1 MFKRV
6 VGAGFFSVVCI
17 LFMTGL
23 FAPQANAAGEKLE
36 WVDYTTIGASGG
48 EIDKTFGNSE
58 GGSFILEFKQTSPPA
73 VFVAEA
79 GEDNCQGRINLRVND
94 DESGTI
100 TPGQQCPAL
109 KDIAS
114 NIMISGGSVLI
125 ARMKTDASTI
135 RDAAI
140 DKICAEDDSL
150 SEEDCE
156 KQGQRIYTEAIR
168 ICQTTANYDENALH
182 ANAYLDCL
190 AEKLGV
196 ERPDAADSSESDGS
210 QSGED
215 AGSISQCTIP
225 DLGWLVCQVL
235 QFTAWI
241 TDNSFELLKPWLE
254 VEPLKEQVDSTDPDS
269 EDTPMYAAWKLF
281 RNIANV
287 FFVFVFIVLILSY
300 VTNVGLGAYNIKK
313 LLPRMIV
320 ATLLVNMSFFFCAL
334 AVDLSN
340 ILGGTL
346 KNTLTEMTPPE
357 SGSEEYRDW
366 ATVTGAVISITPTD
380 EEFTQNNMPECD
392 DDTAQEII
400 QQNRADRLAI
410 GNNPDAEV
418 SEDTATCRLTDTQAE
433 EAGEDATP
441 PIAGATDDNEEDEAF
456 PQPTKMLMG
465 GIVIT
470 GMRVLY
476 ANLSVLV
483 PMMTAAL
490 IAILIL
496 LMILIIRQVI
506 LIVII
511 VISPIA
517 LALYLLPNTK
527 DWASR
532 WFDIFTKFLL
542 IYPVVALLFGA
553 SYIASRV
560 VAEQASSNG
569 QTLLAMFSLGIQV
582 IPLFITPVILTVGGG
597 MLNRFAGV
605 VNNPNKGPF
614 DAMKR
619 GAANYRGD
627 RKNIRDARRAGAG
640 AELNK
645 GGQTKTGKLRSFVRG
660 GGVLGATGR
669 RTMSKKAGEAQL
681 DSELSSLK
689 KQYLGTTGAIKSNG
703 DPVLTEMLEETKA
716 EASEAAHHVDM
727 QAVNAAML
735 RMNEAGLGQKDLSE
749 AAINGT
755 VDPEKYKGSGP
766 DGSLTEAERAAAAQ
780 KAANTATVEEAE
792 EMISQS
798 GNMTPLVRQAMAEGL
813 RKNQD
818 FRSGA
823 KHFGGS
829 ALNQV
834 AEGGIQSESDI
845 QNAMVRAVNSNGYG
859 VEAIAQQD
867 SHTIA
872 NLNSLMSHPDI
883 KPEAK
888 AQLNAN
894 INAALADGKINVK
907 MTPETQAELRKLS
920 QAASTNSH
928 PPQQGGNT

>member
-1 MFKRV
+1 MFKKV
-6 VGAGFFSVVCI
+6 VGAGFFSVACI
-17 LFMTGL
+17 LFVTGL
-23 FAPQANAAGEKLE
+23 FAPQASAAGEKLE
-36 WVDYTTIGASGG
+36 WVDYTTIGGSGG

-58 GGSFILEFKQTSPPA
+58 GGSFVLEFKQTSPPA
-73 VFVAEA
+73 AFVAEA
-79 GEDNCQGRINLRVND
+79 GEDNCQGRINLRVNS

-109 KDIAS
+109 KNLPS
-114 NIMISGGSVLI
+114 NIMISGGSVI
-125 ARMKTDASTI
+125 ISRMKSDASTM
-135 RDAAI
+135 RESAI
-140 DKICAEDDSL
+140 DKICAEDESL

-156 KQGQRIYTEAIR
+156 KRGQQLYTDAMR
-168 ICQTTANYDENALH
+168 ICQATANYDENTLH

-196 ERPDAADSSESDGS
+196 ERPDVESDDSDGS

-281 RNIANV
+281 RNLANI

-346 KNTLTEMTPPE
+346 KDTLTEMTPPE

-380 EEFTQNNMPECD
+380 EEFTQNNMPECND
-392 DDTAQEII
+392 DAAQKIVA
-400 QQNRADRLAI
+400 QNRADRIAI

-418 SEDTATCRLTDTQAE
+418 SEDTATCRLTDEQAE
-433 EAGEDATP
+433 DAGEDATP
-441 PIAGATDDNEEDEAF
+441 PVAGATGDDEDEAF

-465 GIVIT
+465 GVVIT

-483 PMMTAAL
+483 PMMAAAL

-506 LIVII
+506 LVVII

-517 LALYLLPNTK
+517 LAMYLLPNTK
-527 DWASR
+527 GWASK

-569 QTLLAMFSLGIQV
+569 QALLAMFSLGIQV
-582 IPLFITPVILTVGGG
+582 IPLFITPVILAVGGG

-605 VNNPNKGPF
+605 VNSPDKGPF

-619 GAANYRGD
+619 GAASYRGD
-627 RKNIRDARRAGAG
+627 RKNIRDARRSGAG
-640 AELNK
+640 AELNR
-645 GGQTKTGKLRSFVRG
+645 GGQTKSGKLRSFVRG
-660 GGVLGATGR
+660 GGVLGAAGR
-669 RTMSKKAGEAQL
+669 RSMSKKAGESRI
-681 DSELSSLK
+681 DSELNSLK
-689 KQYLGTTGAIKSNG
+689 KQYLGTAGAIKSND

-716 EASEAAHHVDM
+716 EASEAAHYVDM

-735 RMNEAGLGQKDLSE
+735 RMNETSLNQDDLSE

-766 DGSLTEAERAAAAQ
+766 DESLTEAERAAAAQ

-792 EMISQS
+792 EMIAQS
-798 GNMTPLVRQAMAEGL
+798 SNMTPLIRQAMVDGL

-834 AEGGIQSESDI
+834 AEGGIQSEGDI
-845 QNAMVRAVNSNGYG
+845 QNAMIRAVNNNGYG
-859 VEAIAQQD
+859 IEAIAQQD

-872 NLNSLMSHPDI
+872 NLNGLMSHPDI

-888 AQLNAN
+888 AQLSAN

-920 QAASTNSH
+920 QTASASSH
-928 PPQQGGNT
+928 PPQQGGSS